1 MITKLP
7 GLFAAAVLAVGLL
20 VVAGCQQK
28 IPKEALQLTQE
39 NLAQRQAQTRRF
51 DTSDEAMLLSASAA
65 VLQDLG
71 FNLDESETE
80 LGLVV
85 ASKDRD
91 AVEAGQVIAAVFIA
105 VLIGATIPI
114 DTRQKIRASLVT
126 KPFGETG
133 DQMSVRI
140 TFQRIVWNDRG
151 QVSKTEALTEP
162 EIYQE
167 FFSKLSKSVFLE
179 AHEI

>member
-7 GLFAAAVLAVGLL
+7 RLFVTAVLAVGLL

-39 NLAQRQAQTRRF
+39 SLAQRQAQTRRF
-51 DTSDEAMLLSASAA
+51 DTSDETMLLSASAA

-71 FNLDESETE
+71 FNLDESETK

-91 AVEAGQVIAAVFIA
+91 A
-105 VLIGATIPI
+105 
-114 DTRQKIRASLVT
+114 
-126 KPFGETG
+126 TG
-133 DQMSVRI
+133 FPRPK
-140 TFQRIVWNDRG
+140 R
-151 QVSKTEALTEP
+151 
-162 EIYQE
+162 
-167 FFSKLSKSVFLE
+167 
-179 AHEI
+179 